1 MFVTLLLVTFA
12 VAVLSSFIV
21 VRIFDRSINTILG
34 RIVADEI
41 ASAWA
46 RYLKFAIYVV
56 GVSGGV
62 RIWELEK
69 YITPREVEAQA
80 IVLTGSRWT
89 LEIYR
94 TIIESLQSVAWMLL
108 IFFLFA
114 LIAYVIAR
122 GREAV
127 SAGNRHPGQGD
138 GS

>member
-12 VAVLSSFIV
+12 VAVASSFTV
-21 VRIFDRSINTILG
+21 VKIFDRSINTILS

-46 RYLKFAIYVV
+46 KYLKFAIYVV

-69 YITPREVEAQA
+69 YITPHGAEAEA

-94 TIIESLQSVAWMLL
+94 TIIETLQSVAWMLL

-122 GREAV
+122 GRETAQA
-127 SAGNRHPGQGD
+127 SHRNPGQG
-138 GS
+138 GSP

>member
-1 MFVTLLLVTFA
+1 MFISLLLVTFG
-12 VAVLSSFIV
+12 VAVGCSFIV
-21 VRIFDRSINTILG
+21 IRIFNHSVNTILS

-41 ASAWA
+41 ASAWT
-46 RYLKFAIYVV
+46 RYLKFAIFVV

-69 YITPREVEAQA
+69 YITPRTVDADA
-80 IVLTGSRWT
+80 VVLTGERWT

-94 TIIESLQSVAWMLL
+94 TVIETLQSVAWMLL

-122 GREAV
+122 GREAAQV
-127 SAGNRHPGQGD
+127 GPRGHGQG
-138 GS
+138 GSP

>member
-1 MFVTLLLVTFA
+1 VFVTLLLVTFG
-12 VAVLSSFIV
+12 VAVGCSLIV

-41 ASAWA
+41 AMAWT
-46 RYLKFAIYVV
+46 RYLKFAIFVV

-69 YITPREVEAQA
+69 YITPRNLDAEA
-80 IVLTGSRWT
+80 IVLTGERWT

-94 TIIESLQSVAWMLL
+94 TIIETLQSVAWLLL

-122 GREAV
+122 GRESIQA
-127 SAGNRHPGQGD
+127 SYRGPGQG
-138 GS
+138 GTP